1 MTKLQNKP
9 VPAAR
14 RMSEYRERLRNA
26 GLRQVQI
33 WLPDTRSPQFAKACR
48 KQASAI
54 AARDKAG
61 DAVMEFIDT
70 AYDWPK
76 A

>member
-1 MTKLQNKP
+1 MTKQQKKP
-9 VPAAR
+9 VPTAR

-33 WLPDTRSPQFAKACR
+33 WLPDTRSAKFAKAAA

-54 AARDKAG
+54 AAHDPAG
-61 DAVMEFIDT
+61 DEMMDFID
-70 AYDWPK
+70 AIYEWPK

>member
-1 MTKLQNKP
+1 MTKPQNKP
-9 VPAAR
+9 IPTAR

-48 KQASAI
+48 KQANAI

-61 DAVMEFIDT
+61 DEMLEFIDA